1 MPEPRKEP
9 SRRRTGFW
17 VAVTLLG
24 IVVVLSLAAPVL
36 PIYDYTAMHAQRLA
50 KPSAEFWMGTD
61 QYGRDIL
68 SRVIWGTRTSVAV
81 AGLAVIGASLLGVP
95 LGLLA
100 AVRGGV
106 LDIVIMRFLDA
117 LLAFPSL
124 LLAIGISAITGPG
137 AISTAIALSI
147 VGVPQMARIVR
158 GAAMVE
164 AQNLYV
170 DAARAIGVSTGGI
183 MMRHILRNVVGPIFV
198 QATLF
203 FAIGVLTEAGLSFI
217 GLGVQVPLS
226 SLGSMLKDARAYV
239 TLSPLYAIAPGLCIT
254 AIVFA
259 LNVAADG
266 LRDRWDPRG

>member
-1 MPEPRKEP
+1 MSEPRK
-9 SRRRTGFW
+9 SSSCRHVGFW
-17 VAVTLLG
+17 VAAGLLG
-24 IVVVLSLAAPVL
+24 FIAAVSLAAPIL
-36 PIYDYTAMHAQRLA
+36 PLYDYTAMHAQRLA

-61 QYGRDIL
+61 QYGRDIF
-68 SRVIWGTRTSVAV
+68 SRVIWGTRTSIAV
-81 AGLAVIGASLLGVP
+81 AGLAVIGASILGVP

-100 AVRGGV
+100 AVRGGAI
-106 LDIVIMRFLDA
+106 DIVVMRFLDA

-137 AISTAIALSI
+137 AFSTSIALSI

-164 AQNLYV
+164 AQTLYI
-170 DAARAIGVSTGGI
+170 DAARVNGVSTVSI
-183 MMRHILRNVVGPIFV
+183 MIRHILRNVMGPIFV

-239 TLSPLYAIAPGLCIT
+239 TLSPIYAIAPGISIT
-254 AIVFA
+254 VIVFA

-266 LRDRWDPRG
+266 LRDRWDPRR

>member
-1 MPEPRKEP
+1 MPD
-9 SRRRTGFW
+9 SRRGRFRRHIGFW
-17 VAVTLLG
+17 VAVALLG
-24 IVVVLSLAAPVL
+24 IVVVVSLAAPLL
-36 PIYDYTAMHAQRLA
+36 PLYDYTAMHPQRLA
-50 KPSAEFWMGTD
+50 HPSPEFWMGTD

-68 SRVIWGTRTSVAV
+68 SRVIWGMRTSISV
-81 AGLAVIGASLLGVP
+81 AGLAVMGAAMLGVP
-95 LGLLA
+95 LGLIT

-106 LDIVIMRFLDA
+106 IDTIIMRFLDA

-137 AISTAIALSI
+137 AFSTAMALSI

-164 AQNLYV
+164 ASSLYV
-170 DAARAIGVSTGGI
+170 EAARVIGVSDASI
-183 MMRHILRNVVGPIFV
+183 MMRHILRNVLGPMFV

-203 FAIGVLTEAGLSFI
+203 FAISVLTEAGLSFI

-226 SLGSMLKDARAYV
+226 SLGSMLKDARAFV
-239 TLSPLYAIAPGLCIT
+239 TLSPLYAIAPGACIT
-254 AIVFA
+254 VIVFA
-259 LNVAADG
+259 LDVAADG